1 MEITGL
7 IYLLIWL
14 AVIGAIL
21 AIVWWGI
28 SQIPMVEPIATVVR
42 VVFVLI
48 VCLIA
53 ISLLLQILP
62 APPIRLFGR

>member
-1 MEITGL
+1 MEIGAL
-7 IYLLIWL
+7 ISLLIWI

-21 AIVWWGI
+21 YVVHWGI

-48 VCLIA
+48 VCLTA
-53 ISLLLQILP
+53 VSLLLQILP
-62 APPIRLFGR
+62 APPLHLFGR

>member
-1 MEITGL
+1 MEIGAL
-7 IYLLIWL
+7 ISLLIWVV
-14 AVIGAIL
+14 VIGAIL
-21 AIVWWGI
+21 YVVWWGI
-28 SQIPMVEPIATVVR
+28 SQIPMAEPLATVVR

-53 ISLLLQILP
+53 INLLLQILP